1 MEDSIII
8 YSSPTCPQC
17 KMIKMQLQKEG
28 LEYTDIQ
35 DVTVLT
41 SMNIRKVPTLE
52 VNGEL
57 FVGAQKALA
66 WIKER
71 K

>member
-17 KMIKMQLQKEG
+17 KMIKMQLKAKG

-35 DVTVLT
+35 DVEVLT
-41 SMNIRKVPTLE
+41 SLNIRKVPTLE
-52 VNGEL
+52 VNKEL

-66 WIKER
+66 WIKEH